1 MCILN
6 RVFSKDFEKK
16 IREEGDNSSF
26 LEDVSPLLD
35 FENSGGIITDN
46 EYEIASE
53 FIFDEDDSYDEKK
66 D

>member
-1 MCILN
+1 MCIFN
-6 RVFSKDFEKK
+6 RVFSKYFDKK

-46 EYEIASE
+46 EYEISSE
-53 FIFDEDDSYDEKK
+53 FVFDEEVSFDEKK